1 MDIRRVLPL
10 SGIAFVVIALVAVI
24 GIGGDTPTSGDTPQS
39 MFDFYNDETVRQA
52 IASFVFAASVPFIVF
67 FAVSLAAA
75 FRERGAESSHLWRQ
89 VVVAGGVLTGAGI
102 LANSW
107 IHFALADG
115 ADNGVSPTAIETLVV
130 LDSDSWVAFNAA
142 LGVMM
147 LGAAGCLIPT
157 GGRFMGWSALV
168 LGVALF
174 IPFADFFALLLTLIW
189 IIVASIVLYRE
200 TSAQAQT
207 PLAPV

>member
-10 SGIAFVVIALVAVI
+10 SGIAFVLIALIAVI
-24 GIGGDTPTSGDTPQS
+24 GLGGSTPTTGDSPES
-39 MFDFYNDETVRQA
+39 MFDFYDEQTVRQA
-52 IASFVFAASVPFIVF
+52 IASFVFAASVPFLIF
-67 FAVSLAAA
+67 FAISLASA
-75 FRERGAESSHLWRQ
+75 FRDRRDEASQVWRQ
-89 VVVAGGVLTGAGI
+89 GLVAGAILTGSGI

-115 ADNGVSPTAIETLVV
+115 ADNGISPTALEALVT

-147 LGAAGCLIPT
+147 LGAAGCMIPA
-157 GGRFMGWSALV
+157 GVRLMGWAALL

-174 IPFADFFALLLTLIW
+174 IPFADFFALVLTLIW
-189 IIVASIVLYRE
+189 IIVESVMLYRAA
-200 TSAQAQT
+200 TAGAV
-207 PLAPV
+207 APAAV

>member
-1 MDIRRVLPL
+1 MDLRRVLPL

-24 GIGGDTPTSGDTPQS
+24 AIGGSTPTTGDSPQS
-39 MFDFYNDETVRQA
+39 MFDFYDDEGVRQA
-52 IASFVFAASVPFIVF
+52 IASFVFAASVPFLVF
-67 FAVSLAAA
+67 FAISLA
-75 FRERGAESSHLWRQ
+75 GASRDRSDEGAQLWRQ

-102 LANSW
+102 LASAW

-115 ADNGVSPTAIETLVV
+115 ADNGVSPTAIETLVT

-147 LGAAGCLIPT
+147 LGAAGCLIP
-157 GGRFMGWSALV
+157 GGNRFMGWSALV
-168 LGVALF
+168 LGIALF

-189 IIVASIVLYRE
+189 IIVESVILFRG
-200 TSAQAQT
+200 AQT
-207 PLAPV
+207 PTPLAAV